1 MIGKLKA
8 IMITMDCA
16 GNIVDY
22 DVLSIKIPLLTSRK
36 KVMQF
41 ILKNPSRMKA
51 SLELNALKE
60 NVLLYDFE
68 TWHGKDNN
76 VLVITYK
83 LRDLRTLGVGKGLL
97 ILG

>member
-68 TWHGKDNN
+68 TWHGGDNA
-76 VLVITYK
+76 LVITYN
-83 LRDLRTLGVGKGLL
+83 LRALNTFGVGKGLL